1 MNRTLCFSGEG
12 LHRTRAGGCFLS
24 RWLGHLALWAGI
36 GLLALLA
43 IPAALLFWVI
53 GRLWSGLDWLTA
65 RLHQRGEM

>member
-12 LHRTRAGGCFLS
+12 LHRARAGGCFLS

-43 IPAALLFWVI
+43 IGSYGISYFI
-53 GRLWSGLDWLTA
+53 A
-65 RLHQRGEM
+65 RGIFEKKEL